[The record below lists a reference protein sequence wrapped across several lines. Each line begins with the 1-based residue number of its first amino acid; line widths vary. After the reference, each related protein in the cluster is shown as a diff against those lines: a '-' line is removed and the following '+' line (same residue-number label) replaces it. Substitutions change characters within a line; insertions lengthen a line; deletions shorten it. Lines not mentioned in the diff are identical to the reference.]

1 MWHNYGFD
9 RHLFFNH
16 GIDVRG
22 FGGDTMQMARLYDS
36 GKMFGQYSLSSLTFE
51 YRQQIEKVITSL
63 PQKLKGDYMKE
74 RPATKNNPER
84 ERELD

>member
-1 MWHNYGFD
+1 
-9 RHLFFNH
+9 
-16 GIDVRG
+16 
-22 FGGDTMQMARLYDS
+22 MQMARLYDS

-74 RPATKNNPER
+74 RPGTKNNPER